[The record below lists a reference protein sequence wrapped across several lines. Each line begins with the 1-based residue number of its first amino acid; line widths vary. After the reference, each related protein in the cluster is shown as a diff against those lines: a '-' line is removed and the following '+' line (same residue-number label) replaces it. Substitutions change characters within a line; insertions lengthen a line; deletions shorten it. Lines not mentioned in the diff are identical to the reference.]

1 MKNFSAKHLAEH
13 LALMPMLKV
22 LLAVVAGVL
31 LAERF
36 MLPLWGVVAVLFL
49 SLVAAWRMGMRA
61 LSDVYVLL
69 AISLMAMLSVELH
82 RRTMPSEDARLYK
95 IKITALN
102 SQSAGRIY
110 GEGRVVGEYRNDSVV
125 ERNFPVRIT
134 LDSVAH
140 LSEGSQ
146 LTAFCRI
153 RLFNSTNASRYAHYM
168 SQRGFVGQVWLSPKS
183 IMRVEEL
190 PADLGQRMQQHA
202 VTRLARLNLPA
213 DVESI
218 AAAVTIAERLSLSP
232 QLREEYRRS
241 GASHLLAV
249 SGLHVGFVVVV
260 FNCLLALL
268 IFLPHGQLLRRACV
282 IVLIWLYAAVVGF
295 SPSVVRAAAMFS
307 ILQLAMSAASY
318 ARPFNTLCL
327 AAVLILLSNPFMIH
341 DAGFLLSFLAVA
353 GIVEWGGPLLRCL
366 PKFESSPSRSS
377 RDSFVARC
385 CAYLLHW
392 LLASVVVSVVASAA
406 TMPLVAWQFGLTS
419 LWGVLLSPAMVLLC
433 SVAVGATLVWI
444 IAPLAPFAPLFHWV
458 IRLSV
463 SAMNG
468 IAEWC
473 ASQSALI
480 FAGHIGGVECG
491 IIYLFYIMLTL
502 AVWAHKKSHS

>member
-36 MLPLWGVVAVLFL
+36 MLPLWGVVAALFL

-190 PADLGQRMQQHA
+190 PSDLGQRLQQHA
-202 VTRLARLNLPA
+202 ATRLARLNLPP

-218 AAAVTIAERLSLSP
+218 AAAITIGERLSLSP

-260 FNCLLALL
+260 ANFLLALL
-268 IFLPHGQLLRRACV
+268 IFLPHGQLLRSACV
-282 IVLIWLYAAVVGF
+282 IMLIWLYAAVVGF

-307 ILQLAMSAASY
+307 ILQIALSLASNTLSL
-318 ARPFNTLCL
+318 NTLCL
-327 AAVLILLSNPFMIH
+327 AAVLMILSNPFMMH

-353 GIVEWGGPLLRCL
+353 GIVEWGGPLLFRL
-366 PKFESSPSRSS
+366 RAAIPSATLGQSEPLYR
-377 RDSFVARC
+377 RLWRYV
-385 CAYLLHW
+385 LHW
-392 LLASVVVSVVASAA
+392 FLAGVIVSVVASAA

-419 LWGVLLSPAMVLLC
+419 LWGVLFSPVMVLLC
-433 SVAVGATLVWI
+433 GIAVGATLVWI
-444 IAPLAPFAPLFHWV
+444 LFPFAAFAPLFHWV

-473 ASQSALI
+473 AAQSALI
-480 FAGHIGGVECG
+480 FEGHIGGVECG
-491 IIYLFYIMLTL
+491 IIYLLYIMLTL
-502 AVWAHKKSHS
+502 AVWPHKKSHS